1 MTNSIKRYSE
11 SFRRQVITE
20 YEAGCTIS
28 DLQKKYGIMGG
39 STIQKWIKKYSN
51 EGLRTS
57 LVRIQ
62 TAEEANQVTQLN
74 QQINVLERALVKMT
88 LEKLKYEAIV
98 EELEQLHGKDDRKKT
113 QRHHPTISAKSPSSR
128 TGSNH
133 GHHLC

>member
-1 MTNSIKRYSE
+1 MTNSITRYSE
-11 SFRRQVITE
+11 SFRRQVVIE

-39 STIQKWIKKYSN
+39 STIQKWVKKYSN
-51 EGLRTS
+51 EGLRTN

-74 QQINVLERALVKMT
+74 QQIDVLERALVKMT

-98 EELEQLHGKDDRKKT
+98 EELEQLHGKDDRKKNAAA
-113 QRHHPTISAKSPSSR
+113 SSNAFSEKSKQQDWK
-128 TGSNH
+128 
-133 GHHLC
+133 